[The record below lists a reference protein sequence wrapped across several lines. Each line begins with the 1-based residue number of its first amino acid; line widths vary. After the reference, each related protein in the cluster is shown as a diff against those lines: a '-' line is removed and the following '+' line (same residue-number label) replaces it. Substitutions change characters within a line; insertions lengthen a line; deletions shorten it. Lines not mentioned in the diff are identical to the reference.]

1 MAMPESRPNSASRA
15 SASRFLSRSRGRT
28 SPWHSCFLFS
38 IILPVLAAILVYRLD
53 SFDPAPFPLHELT
66 HPPLAAPMADA
77 RLLRDSQLLG
87 SGLLQGPED
96 IAFDERSGTI
106 YTGTADGWIKRVKLD
121 DSGSPSVSVEDW
133 VNTGGRPLG
142 VVLGPHDDV
151 IVADAYKGLLR
162 ISGEG
167 AVELLTNGAE
177 GTEFKLTDA
186 AVIADD
192 GIIYFT
198 DASYKYNN
206 RDFTWDMLEGKP
218 HGRLLSFDP
227 VTKKT
232 QVLVRDLY
240 FANGIAI
247 SPHQDYLVVCETF
260 MRRCRRYYLSGKE
273 KGRTEKFIDNL
284 PGMPDNIHYDGDGH
298 YWIALASA
306 ITTGLDVVQRYPFIR
321 KVAAW
326 VTRYVGEVS
335 MSKNSGIFV
344 VDLEGKPTAHYH
356 DPGLALLSTGLKIGT
371 HLYCG
376 SIIYPYILR
385 HNLMEHPTQATA

>member
-151 IVADAYKGLLR
+151 IVADAYKVSLLKYLHLHDFVR
-162 ISGEG
+162 LPS
-167 AVELLTNGAE
+167 
-177 GTEFKLTDA
+177 
-186 AVIADD
+186 IA
-192 GIIYFT
+192 
-198 DASYKYNN
+198 SSQH
-206 RDFTWDMLEGKP
+206 P
-218 HGRLLSFDP
+218 SF
-227 VTKKT
+227 
-232 QVLVRDLY
+232 
-240 FANGIAI
+240 
-247 SPHQDYLVVCETF
+247 LVVLLF
-260 MRRCRRYYLSGKE
+260 LFSHPYHSY
-273 KGRTEKFIDNL
+273 
-284 PGMPDNIHYDGDGH
+284 
-298 YWIALASA
+298 
-306 ITTGLDVVQRYPFIR
+306 
-321 KVAAW
+321 
-326 VTRYVGEVS
+326 
-335 MSKNSGIFV
+335 IF
-344 VDLEGKPTAHYH
+344 Y
-356 DPGLALLSTGLKIGT
+356 
-371 HLYCG
+371 
-376 SIIYPYILR
+376 
-385 HNLMEHPTQATA
+385 